1 MSSRDSDDLVRFGL
15 LALPLA
21 GLLGLAGQYSNLQ
34 LGTGGVLATSDN
46 RTIVG
51 GGYFMGQLLGNGL
64 SLTLLIFGVVSLYA
78 YLANSSVRALAL
90 GAMISSIFGIALNLT
105 GVGVFAYAIPA
116 LSRSFLDGHPQSIR
130 ISEYIFGAPF
140 GITIF
145 LALLLYLAGFVLFGV
160 AIWRS
165 GVLPRWAG
173 VLVAVH
179 APLLLMGAFIS
190 VVVSIL
196 GVLLATVG
204 AGWIVLS
211 AWRNSSDQAS
221 SQATPRVR

>member
-1 MSSRDSDDLVRFGL
+1 
-15 LALPLA
+15 
-21 GLLGLAGQYSNLQ
+21 
-34 LGTGGVLATSDN
+34 LATGDN
-46 RTIVG
+46 RAILG
-51 GGYFMGQLLGNGL
+51 GGYLLGQLLGNGL

-78 YLANSSVRALAL
+78 YLANSSVRALAF
-90 GAMISSIFGIALNLT
+90 GAMVSSIFGIALNLT
-105 GVGVFAYAIPA
+105 GVGVFAYAVPA

-140 GITIF
+140 GITAI

-179 APLLLMGAFIS
+179 APLLLMGAFHFGGF
-190 VVVSIL
+190 VRGGAADDRGRWVDCPECL
-196 GVLLATVG
+196 ATTFWPGVLPG
-204 AGWIVLS
+204 RS
-211 AWRNSSDQAS
+211 AREVNFREPPSKHLGE
-221 SQATPRVR
+221 